1 MAPWLVCSVATE
13 VCEVISILC
22 HECGW
27 RVFAKRELAVRDS
40 FRAGSKNLLD
50 LLTRTKKCWRKM
62 TTVIAFQNLVKRYG
76 KQLAVADLSA
86 TIESGKITGFLG
98 PNGAGKST
106 SLRCLV
112 GLAAPTGGTA
122 TIFGKRYQ
130 EIENPLSRVGT
141 VLDSRGFHA
150 ALTGKQNLRVMAAA
164 AGISNERVDEVL
176 GLVELSDAASK
187 RVKGYSLGMKQ
198 RLALAG
204 AILGDPEVLILD
216 EPANGLD
223 PAGIAWL
230 RKFLRSL
237 ASSGRTILV
246 SSHQLAEM
254 QNTVDNVL
262 IINKGQL
269 IADGNMKEI
278 IGEGSLE
285 EAFLLLTQGELS

>member
-1 MAPWLVCSVATE
+1 
-13 VCEVISILC
+13 
-22 HECGW
+22 
-27 RVFAKRELAVRDS
+27 
-40 FRAGSKNLLD
+40 
-50 LLTRTKKCWRKM
+50 M
-62 TTVIAFQNLVKRYG
+62 TQVIAFQNLVKRYG
-76 KQLAVADLSA
+76 KQNAVADLSA
-86 TIESGKITGFLG
+86 SVDQGRITGFLG

-112 GLAAPTGGTA
+112 GLADPTSGSA
-122 TIFGKRYQ
+122 TIFGKRYRDLD
-130 EIENPLSRVGT
+130 NPLARVGT

-150 ALTGKQNLRVMAAA
+150 ALTGEQNLKIMAAA
-164 AGISNERVDEVL
+164 SGIGSGRVAEVL
-176 GLVELSDAASK
+176 KLVELDGAAGK

-230 RKFLRSL
+230 RNFLRNL
-237 ASSGRTILV
+237 AKGGRTILV

-254 QNTVDNVL
+254 QNTVDDVL

-269 IADGNMKEI
+269 IASGPMQNI
-278 IGEGSLE
+278 IGEGTLE
-285 EAFLLLTQGELS
+285 QAFLRLTLGEMQ